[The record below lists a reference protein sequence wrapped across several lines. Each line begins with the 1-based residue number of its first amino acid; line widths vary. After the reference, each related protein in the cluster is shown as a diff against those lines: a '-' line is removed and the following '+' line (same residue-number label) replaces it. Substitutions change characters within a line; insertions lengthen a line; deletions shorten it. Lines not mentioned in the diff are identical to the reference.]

1 MFNNNIVKDFYLMET
16 GKLVSKN
23 TLMIYLSTFVVCLS
37 LFVHLLH
44 RGFGFLDNYL
54 ALQSIGT
61 ITGGMQ
67 LLQNIFLIIP
77 LILLIVSFVFYKTAK
92 DHRAVPILL
101 TYTLTFSS
109 ISIIA
114 GGDGLVE
121 YHFSIFMVIALIAT
135 FQQISL
141 IIHSTVI
148 FAIHHLGGYFLF
160 PQLLCGTDD
169 YSFTLLM
176 IHAVFLITT
185 SAANIVIIYSTKV
198 REGQLAKET
207 TEAETQLQQAL
218 QAMAREGDQ
227 LNNITTILTDGSTQ
241 VANSSLTTA
250 ETLKTLKETTTQE
263 AITMEEAIKQNR
275 ENLLQFN
282 EIHEQTEQVAQKAKD
297 SLQKAFSGK
306 ETINEV
312 TNQMHV
318 ITNTVGSINEL
329 VEVLASH
336 STEITKLLNVIHSI
350 SEQTQLLALNAS
362 IEAARAG
369 EHGKGFA
376 VVAAEI
382 RKLATGTQN
391 STKEIDE
398 VMETI
403 QHQISNVAV
412 KMQSGMNEIFKGNE
426 SIQTTGETFDA
437 IVSTISDVE
446 KTIQSVTQSTNYL
459 LKQTEESLIVFN
471 EISEYKQNTA
481 NNIGI
486 ISTSSIEQYKTVESL
501 NHAISSLNKVTGDMY
516 TLIQRLT

>member
-1 MFNNNIVKDFYLMET
+1 MFNNNSKGCLFMET

-44 RGFGFLDNYL
+44 RIFGFLDNYL
-54 ALQSIGT
+54 ALQSIGN

-77 LILLIVSFVFYKTAK
+77 IILLIASFVYYKTAK
-92 DHRAVPILL
+92 DHKAIPILL
-101 TYTLTFSS
+101 TYTLTFAS

-114 GGDGLVE
+114 GGNGLVE

-135 FQQISL
+135 FQRIAL
-141 IIHSTVI
+141 IIHSTII
-148 FAIHHLGGYFLF
+148 FAIHHFGGYFLF
-160 PQLLCGTDD
+160 PQLLCGTED

-176 IHAVFLITT
+176 IHAGFLITT
-185 SAANIVIIYSTKV
+185 SAANIIIIYSTQV
-198 REGQLAKET
+198 REENLTKET
-207 TEAETQLQQAL
+207 TEAEAQLKQAL
-218 QAMAREGDQ
+218 QAMAKEGDQ
-227 LNNITTILTDGSTQ
+227 LNNITNVLTDGSTQ
-241 VANSSLTTA
+241 VANASFTTTEA
-250 ETLKTLKETTTQE
+250 LKTLEETTAQE
-263 AITMEEAIKQNR
+263 ATAMEEAITQNR
-275 ENLLQFN
+275 ENLQQFN
-282 EIHEQTEQVAQKAKD
+282 DIHGQTTQVAQKAKD

-336 STEITKLLNVIHSI
+336 STEITKLLNVIHNI

-376 VVAAEI
+376 VVASEI

-391 STKEIDE
+391 SAKEIDE

-403 QHQISNVAV
+403 QHQISNVAI

-426 SIQTTGETFDA
+426 SIRTTGATFDS

-446 KTIQSVTQSTNYL
+446 ETIQSVTQSTNYL

-471 EISEYKQNTA
+471 QIAESKQMTV
-481 NNIGI
+481 NNISV
-486 ISTSSIEQYKTVESL
+486 ISTSSIEQHKTVESL
-501 NHAISSLNKVTGDMY
+501 NNAISSLNKVTGDMY
-516 TLIQRLT
+516 ALIQRLT

>member
-1 MFNNNIVKDFYLMET
+1 MEI
-16 GKLVSKN
+16 GNSASKN

-44 RGFGFLDNYL
+44 RVFGFLDNYL
-54 ALQSIGT
+54 ALQSIGD
-61 ITGGMQ
+61 ITGEMQ
-67 LLQNIFLIIP
+67 LLQNIFLAI
-77 LILLIVSFVFYKTAK
+77 
-92 DHRAVPILL
+92 PILL
-101 TYTLTFSS
+101 LIAGYILYKQDKDHQALPLLITYTLTFAS

-121 YHFSIFMVIALIAT
+121 YHFSIFMVVALIAT
-135 FQQISL
+135 FQRISL
-141 IIHSTVI
+141 IIYSTII
-148 FAIHHLGGYFLF
+148 FAIHHFGGYFLF
-160 PQLLCGTDD
+160 PQLLCGTED
-169 YSFTLLM
+169 YSFSLLM
-176 IHAVFLITT
+176 IHAGFLITT
-185 SAANIVIIYSTKV
+185 SAANIIIIYSTQV
-198 REGQLAKET
+198 RERNLAKEMS
-207 TEAETQLQQAL
+207 EAEAQLKQAL
-218 QAMAREGDQ
+218 QAMAKEGDQ
-227 LNNITTILTDGSTQ
+227 LNNITNVLTDGSTK
-241 VANSSLTTA
+241 VADASLTTTEA
-250 ETLKTLKETTTQE
+250 LKTLQETTTQE
-263 AITMEEAIKQNR
+263 ADVMEEAITQNK
-275 ENLLQFN
+275 ETLQQFN
-282 EIHEQTEQVAQKAKD
+282 NIHGQTEQAAEKAKT

-376 VVAAEI
+376 VVASEI

-391 STKEIDE
+391 SAKEIDE

-446 KTIQSVTQSTNYL
+446 ETIQSVTQSTNYL
-459 LKQTEESLIVFN
+459 LKQTEESLILFN
-471 EISEYKQNTA
+471 QIAASKQITV
-481 NNIGI
+481 NNISI
-486 ISTSSIEQYKTVESL
+486 ISNSSIEQHKTVESL
-501 NHAISSLNKVTGDMY
+501 NSVISSLNKVTSNMY